1 MHNHPPTVVCCLCRL
16 LLWWWF
22 VGAGL
27 VKLLAAHSI
36 SSPQSRG
43 GASSAGEV
51 VVAPRSGSGG
61 VARRAAD
68 AITNLAHENIEIKNM
83 VRADGGIQPLV
94 RLLNSWDLKVQRA
107 AAGALRTLAFKNDD
121 NKRQIVECGALPLLI
136 QVWTSSAC
144 QVWGSLHSGWPAAGS
159 AGWQQPVFAAPARL
173 QSVVLLWGDA
183 FAWRATH
190 SCNQKRLQSLHRC
203 LMLIH

>member
-1 MHNHPPTVVCCLCRL
+1 VC
-16 LLWWWF
+16 
-22 VGAGL
+22 GAGL

-43 GASSAGEV
+43 GASSTGEWQ
-51 VVAPRSGSGG
+51 PTSTSTRSGSGG

-83 VRADGGIQPLV
+83 VRADGGIAPLV

-136 QVWTSSAC
+136 QVRPG
-144 QVWGSLHSGWPAAGS
+144 VSL
-159 AGWQQPVFAAPARL
+159 V
-173 QSVVLLWGDA
+173 
-183 FAWRATH
+183 
-190 SCNQKRLQSLHRC
+190 
-203 LMLIH
+203 